1 MVLLETKESI
11 LEALQSEDK
20 ELIETALK
28 ILISHPTGDD
38 KIRKIL
44 ENMLDDNNS
53 PFTIV
58 SIKPI
63 RFSELRYIAGQA
75 LATERAIVN
84 DDRIVIVN
92 NVVKPISTTE
102 IAQIATKNGF
112 KRESLETMLHKL
124 NTAGLLE
131 MCRTWFTVSSAK
143 RNLDILEASRKKPE

>member
-112 KRESLETMLHKL
+112 KIESLETMLHKL